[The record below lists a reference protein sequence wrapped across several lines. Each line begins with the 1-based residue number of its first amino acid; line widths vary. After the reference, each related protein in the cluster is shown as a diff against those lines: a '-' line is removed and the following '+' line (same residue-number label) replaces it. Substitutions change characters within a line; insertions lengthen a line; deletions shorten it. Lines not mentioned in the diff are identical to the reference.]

1 MSTGHKMSR
10 KLDDL
15 TKQDWDSLF
24 PIELVEH
31 SPDWNLK
38 FEKERQLIDEKV
50 GDRLVAVEHV
60 GSTAIPGIKAKPY
73 IDISIEIPK
82 ESLFNK
88 EIIQALEGLDYHYFK
103 QTGKGADYM
112 VFVKGYNLNGLK
124 EQIFHIHMC
133 PGGHEMLEQVLFR
146 DYLIAHPIRT
156 REYEHL
162 KVKLASQFKNDRLG
176 YRIAK
181 DHFITETIQRAKKEM
196 DI

>member
-1 MSTGHKMSR
+1 MSR

-24 PIELVEH
+24 PIELVKHRLE
-31 SPDWNLK
+31 WK
-38 FEKERQLIDEKV
+38 VRFEKERQLIDEKI
-50 GDRLVAVEHV
+50 GDRLVAIEHV

-103 QTGKGADYM
+103 QSGKGADYM
-112 VFVKGYNLNGLK
+112 VFVKGYNFNGLK
-124 EQIFHIHMC
+124 EQVFHIHMC
-133 PGGHEMLEQVLFR
+133 PCGHEMLEQVLFR
-146 DYLIAHPIRT
+146 DYLIAHPTRA

-162 KVKLASQFKNDRLG
+162 KVKLDSQFKNDRTG
-176 YRIAK
+176 YRMAK
-181 DHFITETIQRAKKEM
+181 DQFITDTMKRMEEKSGGGR
-196 DI
+196 